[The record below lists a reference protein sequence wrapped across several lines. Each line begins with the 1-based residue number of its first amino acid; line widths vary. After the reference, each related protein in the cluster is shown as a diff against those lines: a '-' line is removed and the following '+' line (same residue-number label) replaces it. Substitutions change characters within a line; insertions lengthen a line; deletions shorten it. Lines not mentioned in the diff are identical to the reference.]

1 MEPSNCYQLAIIDL
15 TTDPRPGQEQGQ
27 EHQQQQVEDRDKE
40 LGGIWSE
47 PTTSDLV
54 YDMINNDKEFE
65 SFVDFYNTELEK
77 YRVKYAATYQN
88 TSKAEAARPLHMYKD
103 FDAVQACMFNML

>member
-27 EHQQQQVEDRDKE
+27 EHQQQVEDRDKE

-47 PTTSDLV
+47 PTISDLV
-54 YDMINNDKEFE
+54 YDMNNDEEFE
-65 SFVDFYNTELEK
+65 SIVDFYNTELEK

-88 TSKAEAARPLHMYKD
+88 TSKADTTGFDPIKPL
-103 FDAVQACMFNML
+103 QS